1 MAGNGEDDPFKK
13 GGQVEV
19 SLEDDGFRGSWY
31 TATIIRSISKKTQK
45 IYLEFHTLTSGDSS
59 TKPLREAVNPILV
72 RPIPPREAR
81 RRFDVS
87 EDVDAFHNDGW
98 WEGIVIAVLEGGRY
112 SVFFRSS
119 REQIE
124 FEESQLRLHR
134 EWVYGKWVP
143 PLEDV
148 NDDSQQQE
156 HKKWNIG
163 SGTIAC
169 YLFM

>member
-1 MAGNGEDDPFKK
+1 MAGNVEADPFKK
-13 GGQVEV
+13 GAQVEV

-31 TATIIRSISKKTQK
+31 TATVIRPISKKTHK
-45 IYLEFHTLTSGDSS
+45 IHLEFHTLTSGDNSA
-59 TKPLREAVNPILV
+59 KQLREAVDPILV

-81 RRFDVS
+81 RRFHVS

-98 WEGIVIAVLEGGRY
+98 WEGIVIAALDGGRY

-124 FEESQLRLHR
+124 FDESQLRLHR

-148 NDDSQQQE
+148 NDDSQEVQKQQE
-156 HKKWNIG
+156 QKK
-163 SGTIAC
+163 
-169 YLFM
+169 